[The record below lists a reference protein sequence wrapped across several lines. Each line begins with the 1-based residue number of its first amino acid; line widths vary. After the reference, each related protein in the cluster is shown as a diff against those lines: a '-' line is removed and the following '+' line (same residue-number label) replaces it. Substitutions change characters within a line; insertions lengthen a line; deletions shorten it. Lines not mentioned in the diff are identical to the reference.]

1 MNLCPWGESPLS
13 TLKLMSGIPKIPVRG
28 VFDFYGLLITL

>member
-1 MNLCPWGESPLS
+1 MSVGRKPLINIEVDVGH
-13 TLKLMSGIPKIPVRG
+13 TKTPVRG